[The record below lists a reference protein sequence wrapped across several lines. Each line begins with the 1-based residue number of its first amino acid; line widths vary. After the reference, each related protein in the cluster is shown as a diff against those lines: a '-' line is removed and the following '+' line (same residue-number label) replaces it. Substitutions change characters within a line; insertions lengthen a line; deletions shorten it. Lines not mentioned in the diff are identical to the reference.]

1 MNEHPILLVED
12 NAHEEALTIRAL
24 ERAGIANEVIVARD
38 GVQALEYLFARNG
51 TAGFPDEGPSL
62 ILLDLKIPK
71 LGGLEV
77 LRRIRDDEALKVVPL
92 VVLTSS
98 AQEADLIESYRRG
111 ANSYIRKPTDFDQF
125 SVAIRE
131 LGKYWLVLNEPPPLL
146 AGRKIS

>member
-1 MNEHPILLVED
+1 MNENPILLVED

-24 ERAGIANEVIVARD
+24 KRANIANEVIVARD
-38 GVQALEYLFARNG
+38 GVEALEHLFGRSG
-51 TAGFPDEGPSL
+51 TVYFPDEGPAL

-77 LRRIRDDEALKVVPL
+77 LRRIRDDEALKLVPL

-131 LGKYWLVLNEPPPLL
+131 LGKYWLVLNEPPPALPS
-146 AGRKIS
+146 GKRS